1 MREWFD
7 RGETIKVS
15 TIQNTLNKLKEA
27 YIVPVIRADKYED
40 ANKAIQ
46 ELKEVGYK
54 TIEITLTTP
63 GAIRL
68 IQNWSIDEFL
78 MVGAGTVTSLD
89 EAKEC
94 IEAGVKYIVSP
105 CYVEGLG
112 EICAQKDVVCIMSG
126 LTPSEVIKSWQ
137 GGSNIVKVFPASSI
151 GGASHIKSLKTVFPN
166 ILLLPTGGI
175 NLDNIVS
182 YLEAGADFVGTGADL
197 VDIKLLNSG
206 RITEFREKAN
216 MYKQKVE
223 NYFAE
228 VYQK

>member
-1 MREWFD
+1 LREWFD

-40 ANKAIQ
+40 ANEAIQ

-54 TIEITLTTP
+54 PIEITLTTP
-63 GAIRL
+63 DAIRL
-68 IQNWSIDEFL
+68 IRNWTNDDFL
-78 MVGAGTVTSLD
+78 LVGAGTVTSLN
-89 EAKEC
+89 EAQEC
-94 IEAGVKYIVSP
+94 IEAGVNYIVSP

-112 EICAQKDVVCIMSG
+112 DLCAQKDVVCIMSG
-126 LTPSEVIKSWQ
+126 LTPSEVMQSWQ
-137 GGSNIVKVFPASSI
+137 GGSNVVKVFPASSI
-151 GGASHIKSLKTVFPN
+151 GGAAHIKSLKTVFPD

-182 YLEAGADFVGTGADL
+182 YLEAGADFIGTGADL

-206 RITEFREKAN
+206 RISEFREKAIL
-216 MYKQKVE
+216 YKQTVE
-223 NYFAE
+223 NYISE